1 MEIREIFDT
10 IESDPNMDEELQ
22 QDILKK
28 IENIANADK
37 IVDGLEEKIE
47 QHKSEL
53 SEKEL
58 KYIINKCIAYK
69 SVFYR
74 FRNGKIVEYDQ
85 LNEITNRIFQLEDSI
100 RNNDF
105 SVWKEELL
113 AYKGSKED
121 KAEDKML
128 KNMLMVVPEE
138 SNVVDKVTR
147 MFKRA
152 MWKFQQ
158 KMKEKQKQKEDAE
171 VIELPQTTNS
181 NIDINID
188 DDYEEKEN
196 VEENTEVVT
205 EQQTENLETT
215 EIEED
220 ETQVEASEDTNQDG
234 DTEVSENDEIE
245 ENNDSSNIEED
256 KEEKTEGNTSTIE
269 DTQLENEEVEQEEIE
284 KEDVSQEIKEE
295 KIEDAKE
302 EVVEEKPMKRTRK
315 GSGSTTTSKRTRK
328 GNQQSTNIEEEQE
341 KEVE

>member
-69 SVFYR
+69 NVFYK

-85 LNEITNRIFQLEDSI
+85 LNEITKRIFELENGI

-105 SVWKEELL
+105 SVWKQELL

-121 KAEDKML
+121 KEEDKML
-128 KNMLMVVPEE
+128 KNMLMVIPEE

-158 KMKEKQKQKEDAE
+158 KLKEKHKNDDEQE

-188 DDYEEKEN
+188 DDFK
-196 VEENTEVVT
+196 
-205 EQQTENLETT
+205 
-215 EIEED
+215 
-220 ETQVEASEDTNQDG
+220 
-234 DTEVSENDEIE
+234 
-245 ENNDSSNIEED
+245 D
-256 KEEKTEGNTSTIE
+256 KI
-269 DTQLENEEVEQEEIE
+269 DYEQEEIE
-284 KEDVSQEIKEE
+284 EDNIEEAVDGATNEENEKEDSEEKAELETTQEVEQPLEDSIENEEINETASELEKTVNEEVKNEVLEEDTISEDIAKEKEE
-295 KIEDAKE
+295 ALSEP
-302 EVVEEKPMKRTRK
+302 VVEEPKKRTRK
-315 GSGSTTTSKRTRK
+315 GSGSTTARRTRK